1 MTDTI
6 TQQLKEIIANKMDVN
21 LNLEEIDENVSL
33 YEGGL
38 GLDSIAI
45 VDLIVAVEREFG
57 ITIEDDE
64 MGGGLFR
71 TILTLADFVRTKKN
85 A

>member
-1 MTDTI
+1 
-6 TQQLKEIIANKMDVN
+6 
-21 LNLEEIDENVSL
+21 LEEIDENVTL

-45 VDLIVAVEREFG
+45 VDLIVSVEREFG

-71 TILTLADFVRTKKN
+71 TLMTLADFIRAKKS